1 MSVTESNEHVAVPD
15 LHHIQAQT
23 LWIASLKM
31 AGCDPTV
38 ITNDD
43 PQISYESEHS
53 DTEADVLSLLRFELN
68 IPNAWVQM
76 SRAGL
81 PLSILKLAVTL

>member
-1 MSVTESNEHVAVPD
+1 
-15 LHHIQAQT
+15 
-23 LWIASLKM
+23 M

-68 IPNAWVQM
+68 IPNA
-76 SRAGL
+76 
-81 PLSILKLAVTL
+81 